1 MAPAC
6 SSLAR
11 ASSALTATS
20 SLSSSASSFCR
31 ALPLRLCSRAY
42 ADCKISHRVYG
53 KAEMSSAAYANN
65 TSASNVMQCIK
76 AFQACSSSRASK
88 PVLQS
93 SDTRP
98 SSPWFFGRA
107 GAGIPKYSVLSLKSL
122 DTDVPVSVLFHKCT
136 NAFAQARHWSQS
148 SANPRFFI
156 RSFRVFLVRHGTSMT
171 RRGYLADSI
180 SLKPCTGR

>member
-1 MAPAC
+1 MAPC
-6 SSLAR
+6 MFLPRKGLQCLDCHIVSLIISQLLLQSTSFKAVL
-11 ASSALTATS
+11 ASI
-20 SLSSSASSFCR
+20 CR
-31 ALPLRLCSRAY
+31 LQ
-42 ADCKISHRVYG
+42 ISHRVYG

-93 SDTRP
+93 SDTP
-98 SSPWFFGRA
+98 SSPWFL
-107 GAGIPKYSVLSLKSL
+107 GAQEQEFQVLGVVPQVL

-136 NAFAQARHWSQS
+136 NAFAQARHGRS